1 MAVTVREKVKDSG
14 EWWVFINHQGRRRS
28 KKIGDK
34 RTANAVARK
43 VRERLAAGD
52 IGILKAETPTIA
64 KYGGQWLLSPHHGW
78 ADGTRDNYGSAVSQH
93 IKPTLGS
100 KRLHAIGRMEV
111 KAFIGTLKQKDLSKG
126 RIELIVQALRN
137 IFNEA
142 IDDQLLTVNPCN
154 RMSKYSGDRRKGK
167 IDPLTSDEVTTMLKN
182 AFESLSFTLYS
193 LFLLSVM
200 SGMRIGEILALEWN
214 DFNFDERTV
223 DVTKNWDYTRL
234 KMGPPKNNKSR
245 KVDLPPAVIEA
256 LRKLRSSQRVVTLKE
271 IFVDD
276 KGKRLKHK
284 PVYRALHKAAPRKIR
299 IHDLRHTYA
308 TLRVA
313 KGDNIVDVSAQL
325 GHHDP
330 GFTLK
335 RYAHWMPGEHKS
347 QVDELGNLAP
357 GCTLYAP

>member
-1 MAVTVREKVKDSG
+1 MAVIVREKVKGSG
-14 EWWVFINHQGRRRS
+14 EWWVFINHKGKRRS

-34 RTANAVARK
+34 RTANTVARK
-43 VRERLAAGD
+43 VRQRLAAGD
-52 IGILKAETPTIA
+52 LGMLKEETPTIA
-64 KYGGQWLLSPHHGW
+64 KYGGQWFLSPHHEW
-78 ADGTRDNYGSAVSQH
+78 ADGTRDNYGSAFTHH
-93 IKPTLGS
+93 IEPALGER
-100 KRLHAIGRMEV
+100 RLDEVGRKEV
-111 KAFIGTLKQKDLSKG
+111 KALIGSLKQKDLSKG
-126 RIELIVQALRN
+126 RIELIVQTLRN

-142 IDDQLLTVNPCN
+142 IDDQLLSANPCD
-154 RMSKYSGDRRKGK
+154 RVGKYNKGRRKGK
-167 IDPLTSDEVTTMLKN
+167 NDPLTTDEVTTMLEN
-182 AFESLSFTLYS
+182 AHKTLSFTLYS
-193 LFLLSVM
+193 LFLLAVM
-200 SGMRIGEILALEWN
+200 SGLRIGEILALEWN
-214 DFNFDERTV
+214 DFDFDERTV

-234 KMGPPKNNKSR
+234 KMGPPKNNKPR
-245 KVDLPPAVIEA
+245 KVDLPPVVVDTMRE
-256 LRKLRSSQRVVTLKE
+256 LRANQKVVTLKE

-284 PVYRALHKAAPRKIR
+284 PVYRALHKVAPRKIR

-357 GCTLYAP
+357 KRTLYAP